1 MNLVAEKIEMQQ
13 ENYEISLVPAD
24 KLSLIW
30 KKVEKFLKKS
40 AGRSGGRTTIEDIY
54 YELINNK
61 THLWIIYEQTHL
73 TLAGVK

>member
-24 KLSLIW
+24 KVSLIW

-40 AGRSGGRTTIEDIY
+40 AGRSGGRY
-54 YELINNK
+54 LP
-61 THLWIIYEQTHL
+61 
-73 TLAGVK
+73 